1 MTDSQPA
8 QPSRAFWRISP
19 RRLSKLSARSFS
31 MICSAVRSPTRGK
44 PGTWSIEQ
52 AVSGSSL
59 ILMAP
64 VRPPVN
70 APCPRPKTCPR
81 LFGGWMTCVP
91 PGYTGRKRGQVVR
104 TRTII
109 SQAHSFHWLGSF
121 GNRGNGRAPRGT
133 ASGPLGHWSVSQ
145 RAPVSTS
152 TRAAPARWSIWHGGR
167 SLRSRW
173 LRFRDPRQRLHRPR
187 SSARA
192 GAAGTCLP
200 ISPNSARK
208 ARSCAASTT
217 VQKCRL
223 APRACRAAWW

>member
-31 MICSAVRSPTRGK
+31 MICSAVRSPTRGGAHPHDHQ
-44 PGTWSIEQ
+44 PGPQFPLARLVWQSRQ
-52 AVSGSSL
+52 RSL
-59 ILMAP
+59 
-64 VRPPVN
+64 
-70 APCPRPKTCPR
+70 
-81 LFGGWMTCVP
+81 
-91 PGYTGRKRGQVVR
+91 
-104 TRTII
+104 
-109 SQAHSFHWLGSF
+109 
-121 GNRGNGRAPRGT
+121 PRGT
-133 ASGPLGHWSVSQ
+133 ASGPVGHWSLSH
-145 RAPVSTS
+145 RAPGSTS

-173 LRFRDPRQRLHRPR
+173 LRFRDPRQRLHRPG

-223 APRACRAAWW
+223 APRACRVAWW